1 MTTVKKVFSFYA
13 LPLYVM
19 VRPFSGFYSMKYEK
33 QGSLKLAFFNFLM
46 VCISVSFM
54 NQYSSIVVNQRN
66 PRTINSLVEF
76 ATLTGALILFCV
88 SNWAVTSLTDGEG
101 RFKDIV
107 MMMCYAMT
115 PIVLSFIPMTIIS
128 NVLTVDEGAFYFMV
142 VSVAIF
148 WFMVLVFA
156 GLVTIH
162 NYSASKA
169 VTTILLTFVALL
181 IIVFLITLLL
191 TLWQQLT
198 LFIRSLYTEIVFRV

>member
-1 MTTVKKVFSFYA
+1 MTMVKRVLSFYA
-13 LPLYVM
+13 LPLRIM
-19 VRPFSGFYSMKYEK
+19 VRPFSGFYEMKYEK
-33 QGSLKLAFFNFLM
+33 RGLLRVAVFNFLM

-101 RFKDIV
+101 RFIDIV
-107 MMMCYAMT
+107 MAVCYAMT
-115 PIVLSFIPMTIIS
+115 PIVLTFIPMTILS

-142 VSVAIF
+142 ISVAVF
-148 WFMVLVFA
+148 WFAFLIFS
-156 GLVTIH
+156 GLVTVH
-162 NYSASKA
+162 NYSAAKA
-169 VTTILLTFVALL
+169 ITTVLLTFVALL

-191 TLWQQLT
+191 TLWQQLV